1 MTMLVRLKRM
11 VLLLVLLVGSATTH
25 AEDAS
30 ALKAGVFDPP
40 REAPDFALPG
50 SNGAELKLSAYR
62 GKVVLLGFG
71 FTSCAAVCPI
81 TLGTLKQ
88 VNKKLGAQASE
99 LQVIY
104 ITVDPEHD
112 DATRLKKYLSSFDP
126 SFIGGT
132 GSEAQLAA
140 VRKDFGIAA
149 EKVAGPG
156 GSYTHS
162 SFIYLIDRQGRLRA
176 LMPFGH
182 IADDYVHDVRILMA
196 AP

>member
-1 MTMLVRLKRM
+1 MTMRERLNRI
-11 VLLLVLLVGSATTH
+11 VLLLVLLIGSATAH

-40 REAPDFALPG
+40 REAPDFTLPG

-112 DATRLKKYLSSFDP
+112 DAARLKKYLSSFDP
-126 SFIGGT
+126 NFIGGT
-132 GSEAQLAA
+132 G
-140 VRKDFGIAA
+140 RDFAHHHVVYR
-149 EKVAGPG
+149 E
-156 GSYTHS
+156 H
-162 SFIYLIDRQGRLRA
+162 QLRA
-176 LMPFGH
+176 HH
-182 IADDYVHDVRILMA
+182 IADEGGAVA
-196 AP
+196 AGDPDLRRAPEPDPTR